1 MEEDIEELK
10 RLFYANSLTQYG
22 KRKLINYYE
31 QRYKKLEEE
40 NKQLRIDNTYK
51 LCEECSEL
59 VKQAGIT
66 KEDTNRILKEYRDR
80 VENSIPASVIQNKI
94 DELNRRIDYLNTELN
109 KCYIEREKLGTETD
123 IDNNETYIFYM
134 EEEKN
139 FREKQEEVLQELL
152 REE

>member
-1 MEEDIEELK
+1 MEEEIKRVKRFENLEGAIKVYKEFRRFKNDGWIE
-10 RLFYANSLTQYG
+10 S
-22 KRKLINYYE
+22 
-31 QRYKKLEEE
+31 
-40 NKQLRIDNTYK
+40 IDPDYFFN
-51 LCEECSEL
+51 L
-59 VKQAGIT
+59 V
-66 KEDTNRILKEYRDR
+66 DYILA
-80 VENSIPASVIQNKI
+80 NSIPISVIQNKI

-139 FREKQEEVLQELL
+139 FREKQEKVLQELL

>member
-1 MEEDIEELK
+1 MGEDIKSDLAGIAITHPFFADMVTNALNYIEELEK
-10 RLFYANSLTQYG
+10 
-22 KRKLINYYE
+22 
-31 QRYKKLEEE
+31 E
-40 NKQLRIDNTYK
+40 NKELKEDNEQLDAIKNEAVRRYNFESIPVSKVKEKIEELDKRIDF
-51 LCEECSEL
+51 
-59 VKQAGIT
+59 
-66 KEDTNRILKEYRDR
+66 
-80 VENSIPASVIQNKI
+80 
-94 DELNRRIDYLNTELN
+94 LNTELT